1 MRRLPRKANASGRIV
16 PRWRSCRGVYRESCR
31 TTSRQ
36 RVSKPAAARGNP
48 KRDERKTGTIKYCA
62 PARGFGFL
70 TTDDHREAFFH
81 ISEWS
86 EDDDPCKGER
96 VSFVEDAGHG
106 RGPCAREVR

>member
-1 MRRLPRKANASGRIV
+1 
-16 PRWRSCRGVYRESCR
+16 
-31 TTSRQ
+31 
-36 RVSKPAAARGNP
+36 
-48 KRDERKTGTIKYCA
+48 
-62 PARGFGFL
+62 L

-106 RGPCAREVR
+106 RGPCAREVRRSIVRFKLRPLSDRF